1 MNKWVNGLCG
11 KKNCIYHATVESS
24 DGATES
30 YVGSTSQT
38 FKKRYYKHRSSFN
51 NQKYEH
57 DTELSKYIWKLK
69 RDNKTYR
76 VKWKIIDRASP
87 YNPITKRCNL
97 CNKERFYIMY
107 KRNMATLNKRK
118 EVYTVCRHRLK
129 TLLSKSWSL
138 NFQNLK
144 FTII

>member
-1 MNKWVNGLCG
+1 MKGTRNAYIDYG
-11 KKNCIYHATVESS
+11 
-24 DGATES
+24 
-30 YVGSTSQT
+30 
-38 FKKRYYKHRSSFN
+38 HRGSFN
-51 NQKYEH
+51 NQNYEH

-69 RDNKTYR
+69 KDSKTYR
-76 VKWKIIDRASP
+76 VKWKIIDRASQ

-129 TLLSKSWSL
+129 TLLSKS
-138 NFQNLK
+138 
-144 FTII
+144 

>member
-1 MNKWVNGLCG
+1 M
-11 KKNCIYHATVESS
+11 I
-24 DGATES
+24 
-30 YVGSTSQT
+30 Q
-38 FKKRYYKHRSSFN
+38 
-51 NQKYEH
+51 
-57 DTELSKYIWKLK
+57 SKIIW
-69 RDNKTYR
+69 YR

-138 NFQNLK
+138 NFQNSK
-144 FTII
+144 FTNNLYYLFIYLFIYSWGWNPWIMGGSRSSHYSWGPHLTANFSKFTCQNPS